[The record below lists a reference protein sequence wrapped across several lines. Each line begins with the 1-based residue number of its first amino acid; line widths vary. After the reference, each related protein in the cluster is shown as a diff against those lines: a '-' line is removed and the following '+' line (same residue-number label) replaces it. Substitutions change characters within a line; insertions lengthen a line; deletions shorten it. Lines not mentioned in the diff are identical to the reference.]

1 MLCLFAVFAFS
12 CNEEMERLLT
22 DDYPESGTEYTTG
35 HVLMVVID
43 GASGIAVN
51 EAYNTRK
58 ASVIRSMTD
67 RSLFTFYGL
76 ADNEEGVSKER
87 GWANLLTGTTKNGQI
102 CAPAQNP
109 GFPYPPGLSIS
120 CPFLPF
126 LSAAD
131 GTILHPSRSADSL
144 FLFFHDHTH
153 ICPDSGYHCRTFLPG
168 FHPHCTVSSENLPV
182 DVPHCTH
189 G

>member
-1 MLCLFAVFAFS
+1 MLPYFPQTVHS
-12 CNEEMERLLT
+12 
-22 DDYPESGTEYTTG
+22 
-35 HVLMVVID
+35 
-43 GASGIAVN
+43 
-51 EAYNTRK
+51 
-58 ASVIRSMTD
+58 
-67 RSLFTFYGL
+67 
-76 ADNEEGVSKER
+76 ADFPWIHKP
-87 GWANLLTGTTKNGQI
+87 AGTTKNGQI

-109 GFPYPPGLSIS
+109 GFPYPPELSIS

-168 FHPHCTVSSENLPV
+168 FHPHCRVSSENLPA

-189 G
+189 GSHRRLRYRGAGHRNALPAPATAHFPHNNASLFQNPLCRFSVCDPYHQE